1 MSSAAESAGSPF
13 YSNRSNCLCKEG
25 YLLRTYFSFSG
36 RMSLRDFW
44 IKFNAGYLLIWL
56 PLWYLRNSHNQL
68 IASLWALFYL
78 LSLWPHLAVMTKRF
92 HDRGKPM
99 WYFLLLFCSTSLLNG
114 LLDLLPTWKILLKT
128 CWIIVSAVTLVES
141 LFLTGERK
149 DNRFG
154 PCPYQAPELDT
165 SALQTPTA

>member
-1 MSSAAESAGSPF
+1 MEA
-13 YSNRSNCLCKEG
+13 

-44 IKFNAGYLLIWL
+44 IKFNAGYLLISL
-56 PLWYLRNSHNQL
+56 PLWHLRNSPNKLTAGLWAVFYL
-68 IASLWALFYL
+68 IA
-78 LSLWPHLAVMTKRF
+78 LWPHLAVMTKRF

-99 WYFLLLFCSTSLLNG
+99 WYFLLLFCSTA
-114 LLDLLPTWKILLKT
+114 LLDSLPEFLPPWKVLFKI
-128 CWIIVSAVTLVES
+128 CWIIVSAVMLVEA

-154 PCPYQAPELDT
+154 ASPYQAPELGT
-165 SALQTPTA
+165 SALQPPAS